1 MKAIIID
8 PFLRTI
14 TEEDLDNSFS
24 AIYKRMSLG
33 REYVVDCIDAI
44 RVDPRISILLDDN
57 GFSYP
62 PSTQA
67 YFKLNWYP
75 HPLAGVGIV
84 VRNNPDDSEKAP
96 PFIDLQLPINLIKVV
111 VSWPIRSLDPS
122 TEVSTPFA

>member
-1 MKAIIID
+1 MRAIIID

-14 TEEDLDNSFS
+14 TEEDLGNSFS
-24 AIYKRMSLG
+24 AIYARMSLG
-33 REYVVDCIDAI
+33 RSYKVDCIDAL
-44 RVDPRISILLDDN
+44 RVDHRISILLDDN

-62 PSTQA
+62 PSIQA

-84 VRNNPDDSEKAP
+84 VRNNPDDSEKVP
-96 PFIDLQLPINLIKVV
+96 PFIDLQMPLNLIKVV

-122 TEVSTPFA
+122 TEVSTPSA

>member
-1 MKAIIID
+1 MRAIIID

-14 TEEDLDNSFS
+14 TEEDLGNSFS

-33 REYVVDCIDAI
+33 REYVVDCIDAL
-44 RVDPRISILLDDN
+44 RVDHRISILLDDN

-62 PSTQA
+62 SSTQA

-75 HPLAGVGIV
+75 RPLAGVGIV
-84 VRNNPDDSEKAP
+84 VRNNPDDSAKAP
-96 PFIDLQLPINLIKVV
+96 PFIDLQLPLNLIKVV

-122 TEVSTPFA
+122 TEASTPSA